1 MLLLGNQV
9 NIQVEIYLRLSYFAR
24 FGLSAAWDIFCVTN
38 GIAYNVMEHH
48 FLPEVSERYNYER
61 DYVERKVLSIVC
73 FDQEDC

>member
-1 MLLLGNQV
+1 M
-9 NIQVEIYLRLSYFAR
+9 IVEIYLRLSYFAR
-24 FGLSAAWDIFCVTN
+24 FWTIGRAGYFWGTN

-48 FLPEVSERYNYER
+48 FILKVSERYNYEQ